1 MRFEN
6 VETNSVYNPRSLCY
20 NIENKSFGGKMNVY
34 DFDGTI
40 YRGDSSVDFYL
51 FCLRRHP
58 SVLARFP
65 SQAAAFFRYRRK
77 KCNKTA
83 MKQVFFSY
91 LAKISDLDAELC
103 AFWASH
109 EKNIFPY
116 YIEQKRSDDVII
128 SASPEFL
135 LAPICEKLGVPA
147 PIGSRVDRKTGEFSS
162 KNCHDTEK
170 VARFREIYGDAE
182 IERFYSD
189 SRSDSPLAFL
199 AGEAFFV
206 KKGTPEPWGEIDPE
220 ELVGEP

>member
-1 MRFEN
+1 
-6 VETNSVYNPRSLCY
+6 
-20 NIENKSFGGKMNVY
+20 MNVY
-34 DFDGTI
+34 DFDGTV

-65 SQAAAFFRYRRK
+65 AQAAAFFRYRRK

-83 MKQVFFSY
+83 MKGVFFSY
-91 LAKISDLDAELC
+91 LSKISDLDVELT
-103 AFWASH
+103 AFWMSH

-116 YIEQKRSDDVII
+116 YLAQKRADDVII

-135 LAPICEKLGVPA
+135 LAPIAKKLGVPP
-147 PIGSRVDRKTGEFSS
+147 PIGSRVDPETGAFAS

-170 VARFREIYGDAE
+170 VTRFFEVYGENAE

-189 SRSDSPLAFL
+189 SRSDSPLAAL
-199 AGEAFFV
+199 AQEAFFV
-206 KKGTPEPWGEIDPE
+206 KKGRPEPWGAIDPD
-220 ELVGEP
+220 ELIGEP